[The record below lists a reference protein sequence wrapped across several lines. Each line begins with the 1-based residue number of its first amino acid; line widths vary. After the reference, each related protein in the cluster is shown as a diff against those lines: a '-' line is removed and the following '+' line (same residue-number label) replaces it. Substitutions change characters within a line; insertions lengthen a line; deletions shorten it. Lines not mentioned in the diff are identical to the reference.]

1 MSHSQG
7 CEIIN
12 FRLRRPAPPLSIILA
27 PPSALDPAIYC
38 HLKLFYNSSST
49 GTGTHRRR
57 METEAKANC
66 RCCFLGENC
75 RTHGFYSDCVADK
88 FIKGV
93 QGQK

>member
-1 MSHSQG
+1 MV
-7 CEIIN
+7 CIMYNCTCVLYEPIN
-12 FRLRRPAPPLSIILA
+12 PITVESWQ
-27 PPSALDPAIYC
+27 
-38 HLKLFYNSSST
+38 
-49 GTGTHRRR
+49 HRRS

-66 RCCFLGENC
+66 RCCFVGENC